1 MTDAHADFERDDRKT
16 AGDPVQAF
24 DDLREAVEKLSRE
37 IGGEMT
43 VIRKGVETAF
53 DQIDRIGQPVDYSAD
68 LGRLVESL
76 ARTRERLQAIEKLPV
91 LRLQPAQLTR
101 AAEQGGDGL
110 VKSLARKVEEA
121 TSDLA
126 REARNLAAYTKSAR
140 DRETQTRNLYFAG
153 FGGLVA
159 GMLLIGVVL
168 FWLPDALA
176 SRVAAFLMHDTRWNA
191 GFAMMSAGNPASAQ
205 FMNTANQL
213 VYANNEA
220 IEKCRAAAAMAGQDQ
235 TCTIVVSEN

>member
-16 AGDPVQAF
+16 AGDPAQAF
-24 DDLREAVEKLSRE
+24 EDLRQAVEKLSRE

-53 DQIDRIGQPVDYSAD
+53 DQFDRIGQPVDYSAD
-68 LGRLVESL
+68 LGRLMENL
-76 ARTRERLQAIEKLPV
+76 ARNGERLQAIEKLPV

-101 AAEQGGDGL
+101 AAEQGGDRL
-110 VKSLARKVEEA
+110 VKSLARKVDDA

-153 FGGLVA
+153 LGGLVA
-159 GMLLIGVVL
+159 GMLLVGVVL
-168 FWLPDALA
+168 FCLPDTLA
-176 SRVAAFLMHDTRWNA
+176 ARASAFFMHDTRWNA
-191 GFAMMSAGNPASAQ
+191 GFALMSAEDPVGAQ
-205 FMNTANQL
+205 FMNAASQL
-213 VYANNEA
+213 VYDNHDTV
-220 IEKCRAAAAMAGQDQ
+220 EKCRAAAAKTGRDQ
-235 TCTIVVSEN
+235 TCTIVVPGN

>member
-1 MTDAHADFERDDRKT
+1 MET

-76 ARTRERLQAIEKLPV
+76 ARTRERLQAIEQLPV

-110 VKSLARKVEEA
+110 VKSLARKVDEA

-126 REARNLAAYTKSAR
+126 RE
-140 DRETQTRNLYFAG
+140 
-153 FGGLVA
+153 
-159 GMLLIGVVL
+159 
-168 FWLPDALA
+168 
-176 SRVAAFLMHDTRWNA
+176 
-191 GFAMMSAGNPASAQ
+191 
-205 FMNTANQL
+205 
-213 VYANNEA
+213 
-220 IEKCRAAAAMAGQDQ
+220 
-235 TCTIVVSEN
+235 